1 MSTNTIGAIYIENCR
16 PQNLKVL
23 NSLEI
28 HFSQIQLKLQIG
40 GEGIENSLMN
50 MVVEHIMMLRT
61 Y

>member
-1 MSTNTIGAIYIENCR
+1 
-16 PQNLKVL
+16 VL

-28 HFSQIQLKLQIG
+28 RFSQIQLKLQIG
-40 GEGIENSLMN
+40 GEGIENPLIN